1 MLNAGAGMVFDNT
14 SCVCSFPLFLL
25 QIELLLSVAPRR
37 ARDPWWHGCAW
48 TLDRYVL
55 CLCATCEP
63 AAAYRSLAYHES
75 IWNRYGIDHRQH
87 SASACGPAHGPHHA
101 IIETSR

>member
-25 QIELLLSVAPRR
+25 QIEPLLSVAPRR

-55 CLCATCEP
+55 C
-63 AAAYRSLAYHES
+63 
-75 IWNRYGIDHRQH
+75 
-87 SASACGPAHGPHHA
+87 
-101 IIETSR
+101 